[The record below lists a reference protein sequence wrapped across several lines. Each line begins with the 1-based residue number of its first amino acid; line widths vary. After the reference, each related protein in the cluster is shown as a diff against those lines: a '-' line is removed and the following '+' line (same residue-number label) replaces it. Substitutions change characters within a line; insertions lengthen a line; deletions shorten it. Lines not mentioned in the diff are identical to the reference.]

1 MKKRNLLIS
10 ILSLALV
17 CIIGVGA
24 TLAYFTD
31 KTETKVN
38 TFTTGNVGISL
49 IDKTEPEDGEIA
61 GVDGEDGITYNDVM
75 PGDVLSKIVG
85 VNTDAD
91 SADAYV
97 AVRVAVTDVVAPHAD
112 AVKLT
117 TDEIAAQISDII
129 ASRVDAD
136 LWASKDMGNGD
147 VVYYFKSVVPA
158 DTQNLILFS
167 NIPVPGSEWNNEYA
181 ELSFNVRVQAAAIQA
196 DNTDLDLFMGMDWEN
211 LTNED
216 SANPEF

>member
-10 ILSLALV
+10 LLSLALV
-17 CIIGVGA
+17 AVIGIGA

-38 TFTTGNVGISL
+38 TFTTGKVAISI
-49 IDKTEPEDGEIA
+49 IDKTEPEEGEVAGNPNDNGIA
-61 GVDGEDGITYNDVM
+61 YDEVM

-97 AVRVAVTDVVAPHAD
+97 AIRVTVTDVVAPNAGD
-112 AVKLT
+112 AVT
-117 TDEIAAQISDII
+117 TDEITAQISDII
-129 ASRVDAD
+129 ASRVDSE
-136 LWASKDMGNGD
+136 LWAAKELGNGD
-147 VVYYFKSVVPA
+147 VVYYFKTVVPGG
-158 DTQNLILFS
+158 TQNLILFN
-167 NIPVPGSEWNNEYA
+167 NIPIPGSEWNNAYA
-181 ELSFNVRVQAAAIQA
+181 ELSFNVNVQAAAIQA

-211 LTNED
+211 LEGLD
-216 SANPEF
+216 

>member
-10 ILSLALV
+10 LLSLALV
-17 CIIGVGA
+17 AVIGVGA

-38 TFTTGNVGISL
+38 TFTTGKVAISI
-49 IDKTEPEDGEIA
+49 IDKTEPEEGEVAGNPNDNGIA
-61 GVDGEDGITYNDVM
+61 YDEVM

-97 AVRVAVTDVVAPHAD
+97 AIRVTVTDVVAPNAGD
-112 AVKLT
+112 AVT
-117 TDEIAAQISDII
+117 TDEITAQISDII
-129 ASRVDAD
+129 ASRVDSE
-136 LWASKDMGNGD
+136 LWAAKELGNGD
-147 VVYYFKSVVPA
+147 VVYYFKTVVPGG
-158 DTQNLILFS
+158 TQNLILFN
-167 NIPVPGSEWNNEYA
+167 NIPIPGSEWNNAYA
-181 ELSFNVRVQAAAIQA
+181 ELSFNVNVQAAAIQA

-211 LTNED
+211 LEELD
-216 SANPEF
+216 

>member
-31 KTETKVN
+31 KTETKTN

-49 IDKTEPEDGEIA
+49 IDETNPEDGEIA
-61 GVDGEDGITYNDVM
+61 GV

-97 AVRVAVTDVVAPHAD
+97 AVRVAVTDVVAPN
-112 AVKLT
+112 AVSIKNE
-117 TDEIAAQISDII
+117 EIAAQISDII

-158 DTQNLILFS
+158 DTKNLVLFN
-167 NIPVPGSEWNNEYA
+167 NIPIPGSEWNNEYA

-211 LTNED
+211 LTNDASE
-216 SANPEF
+216 NPAF

>member
-31 KTETKVN
+31 KTETKTN

-49 IDKTEPEDGEIA
+49 IDKTEPEDGEVA
-61 GVDGEDGITYNDVM
+61 GVPGDDGIAYDKVM

-97 AVRVAVTDVVAPHAD
+97 AVRGAVTDVVAPN
-112 AVKLT
+112 AVSIS

-136 LWASKDMGNGD
+136 LWTAKDMGNGD

-158 DTQNLILFS
+158 DTQNLILFN

-211 LTNED
+211 LTNEA
-216 SANPEF
+216 SENPAF

>member
-31 KTETKVN
+31 KTETKTN

-49 IDKTEPEDGEIA
+49 IDETNPEDGEIA
-61 GVDGEDGITYNDVM
+61 GVPGENGIAYDDVM

-97 AVRVAVTDVVAPHAD
+97 AVRVAVTDVVAPN
-112 AVKLT
+112 AVSIKNE
-117 TDEIAAQISDII
+117 EIAAQISDII

-158 DTQNLILFS
+158 DTKNLVLFN
-167 NIPVPGSEWNNEYA
+167 NIPIPGSEWNNEYA

>member
-38 TFTTGNVGISL
+38 TFTTGKVAISI
-49 IDKTEPEDGEIA
+49 IDKTEPEEGEVAGNPNDNGIA
-61 GVDGEDGITYNDVM
+61 YDEVM

-97 AVRVAVTDVVAPHAD
+97 AIRVTVTDVVAPNAGD
-112 AVKLT
+112 AVT
-117 TDEIAAQISDII
+117 TDEITAQISDII
-129 ASRVDAD
+129 ASRVDSE
-136 LWASKDMGNGD
+136 LWAAKELGNGD
-147 VVYYFKSVVPA
+147 VVYYFKTVVPGG
-158 DTQNLILFS
+158 TQNLILFN
-167 NIPVPGSEWNNEYA
+167 NIPIPGSEWNNAYA
-181 ELSFNVRVQAAAIQA
+181 ELSFNVNVQAAAIQA

-211 LTNED
+211 LEGLD
-216 SANPEF
+216 

>member
-10 ILSLALV
+10 LLSLALV
-17 CIIGVGA
+17 AVIGVGA

-38 TFTTGNVGISL
+38 TFTTGKVGISI
-49 IDKTEPEDGEIA
+49 IDKTEPEEGEVAGNPNDNGIA
-61 GVDGEDGITYNDVM
+61 YDEVM

-97 AVRVAVTDVVAPHAD
+97 AIRVTVTDVVAPNAGD
-112 AVKLT
+112 AVT
-117 TDEIAAQISDII
+117 TDEITAQISDII
-129 ASRVDAD
+129 ASRVDSE
-136 LWASKDMGNGD
+136 LWAAKELGNGD
-147 VVYYFKSVVPA
+147 VVYYFKTVVPGG
-158 DTQNLILFS
+158 TQNLILFN
-167 NIPVPGSEWNNEYA
+167 NIPIPGSEWNNAYA
-181 ELSFNVRVQAAAIQA
+181 ELSFNVNVQAAAIQA

-211 LTNED
+211 LEELD
-216 SANPEF
+216 